1 VIVLDTNVASELMR
15 PAPSPT
21 VTAWFQ
27 AQRPSD
33 LVATSITVAEI
44 LFGIERLVES
54 RRKALLVAAA
64 TEVFSAFAERVL
76 AFDARAAVPYAQIV
90 STRERSG
97 KPISGFDAQI
107 AAICH
112 VHGASLATRNT
123 RDFVATGVVLIDP
136 WADQNA

>member
-1 VIVLDTNVASELMR
+1 MIVLDTDAASELMR

-33 LVATSITVAEI
+33 LVATSSTLAEI
-44 LFGIERLVES
+44 LFGIERLIES
-54 RRKALLVAAA
+54 RGKALLVAAA

-76 AFDARAAVPYAQIV
+76 VFDARAAVSYAQIV
-90 STRERSG
+90 SARERSG
-97 KPISGFDAQI
+97 RPIGGFDAQI

-123 RDFVATGVVLIDP
+123 RDFLETGIVLIDP
-136 WADQNA
+136 WADRG